1 MTLAKKIDRK
11 YTIVDYMGWPDDGRL
26 ELIDG
31 NAYNM
36 TPAPT
41 FRHQQIVGAFFRI
54 LANKLAGKSCVA
66 AISPIDVVLS
76 SSDVVQP
83 DIVVVC
89 DKKKI
94 TEANIQG
101 APDTIVE
108 VLSPS
113 TALRDKREKKALYE
127 KYGVREYIIVDP
139 LENYLEHHVLKDGS
153 YGIAEVFGPADVI
166 VLQSLEVVEIRLS
179 EIFELEEK
187 KENNREDRH

>member
-11 YTIVDYMGWPDDGRL
+11 FTLEDYLGWSADERW

-31 NAYNM
+31 NAFSM

-41 FRHQQIVGAFFRI
+41 FRHQQIVGSFYRI
-54 LANKLAGKSCVA
+54 LGNQLAGKSCVVV
-66 AISPIDVVLS
+66 ISPIDVVLS
-76 SSDVVQP
+76 SYDVVQP
-83 DIVVVC
+83 DVVVVC
-89 DKKKI
+89 DRKKI

-101 APDTIVE
+101 APDIIVE

-139 LENYLEHHVLKDGS
+139 LDSYLERYVLKES
-153 YGIAEVFGPADVI
+153 YGIPEVFGPADVI
-166 VLQSLEVVEIRLS
+166 VLQSLEDVEIRLS
-179 EIFELEEK
+179 EVFGQEESRG
-187 KENNREDRH
+187 EQS

>member
-11 YTIVDYMGWPDDGRL
+11 YTIKDYMGWPEDERW

-31 NAYNM
+31 TAYNM

-41 FRHQQIVGAFFRI
+41 FRHQQLVGSFYRI
-54 LANKLAGKSCVA
+54 LADKLKGKSCVA

-76 SSDVVQP
+76 PSDVVQP
-83 DIVVVC
+83 DVVVVC

-101 APDTIVE
+101 APDIIVE

-127 KYGVREYIIVDP
+127 KHGVREYIIVDS
-139 LENYLEHHVLKDGS
+139 LDNYLERYVLKDGV
-153 YGIAEVFGPADVI
+153 YGISEVFGPADML
-166 VLQSLEVVEIRLS
+166 VLQCLEGIEIRLG
-179 EIFELEEK
+179 EVFEFEEK
-187 KENNREDRH
+187 EGEHS